1 LARARRQQPEALRTR
16 THLLDRDPAAPLSV
30 IGAVAVPPAA
40 GAGAFAVA
48 SLGALIAFVV
58 AWGLA
63 HGWAATF
70 GYLFSRIANWTI
82 HVAHFSVTPFHALG
96 QVDTYVRRQLDQF
109 QAMSEHAMVYTFGKA
124 IELTQWTAYTIEKLA
139 ADTWHGIEHRT
150 ATATHTVTNT
160 ITHKVL
166 KPVVQKIT
174 AASGIT
180 AAMYR
185 TLTHRVSALA
195 AHVAHIA
202 ATIPHDIALAPT
214 RVGITSKALR
224 RLARR
229 TTALERATIGLGA
242 VALVTAALGRMGLG
256 WLRCPSLLRMG
267 RRLGCVGFGWI
278 EAFFATTFE
287 ALVVLDLCKFALA
300 AQQLARLIVPHLAG
314 TLLVQNAVCLG
325 GGSRLPSAHDSP
337 KTLTRVTLPSA
348 HD

>member
-1 LARARRQQPEALRTR
+1 VAHRRGQQSETLRTR
-16 THLLDRDPAAPLSV
+16 SRLLGRDQAAPLTV

-70 GYLFSRIANWTI
+70 GYLFSKVANWTI

-96 QVDTYVRRQLDQF
+96 EVDTYVRKQLDQF
-109 QAMSEHAMVYTFGKA
+109 QAMSEHAMVYTLGKA
-124 IELTQWTAYTIEKLA
+124 IELTQWTAYTVEKLA

-150 ATATHTVTNT
+150 ATVTHTVTNT

-166 KPVVQKIT
+166 KPVVEKIT

-180 AAMYR
+180 AAR
-185 TLTHRVSALA
+185 FNALTHRVSALA

-214 RVGITSKALR
+214 KVGITSKQLR

-229 TTALERATIGLGA
+229 TSALEKATIGLGA

-267 RRLGCVGFGWI
+267 RRLGCVGFGWL

-287 ALVVLDLCKFALA
+287 ALVVLDLCRFALA
-300 AQQLARLIVPHLAG
+300 AQQLARLLVPQLAG

-325 GGSRLPSAHDSP
+325 GGASYPSAHDSP
-337 KTLTRVTLPSA
+337 KVSTRLILPSA